1 MTLLNFSLND
11 RNGKVAQSGFQAIA
25 PGNGVH
31 RICYKMLCLLFHLLI
46 IVKGFTGSSM
56 SDCWEIRFISARI
69 IISIDCIKPASNFFQ
84 NLTNP
89 GSFTYQAKS
98 SWFSSVHRVYKHLWK
113 MQRTSWG
120 EMRQS
125 FYPVEAGLGLNSSAH
140 NNCFLFIHG
149 DRRAQRN
156 TRKRM
161 PHPVA
166 KESMTTRRNFRGIHA
181 IRHGILRRI
190 SVRPRLM
197 TTYTTQANF

>member
-1 MTLLNFSLND
+1 
-11 RNGKVAQSGFQAIA
+11 
-25 PGNGVH
+25 
-31 RICYKMLCLLFHLLI
+31 
-46 IVKGFTGSSM
+46 
-56 SDCWEIRFISARI
+56 
-69 IISIDCIKPASNFFQ
+69 
-84 NLTNP
+84 
-89 GSFTYQAKS
+89 
-98 SWFSSVHRVYKHLWK
+98 

-181 IRHGILRRI
+181 IRHGILPSHQR
-190 SVRPRLM
+190 S
-197 TTYTTQANF
+197 TTAHDNIYNTGQFLT